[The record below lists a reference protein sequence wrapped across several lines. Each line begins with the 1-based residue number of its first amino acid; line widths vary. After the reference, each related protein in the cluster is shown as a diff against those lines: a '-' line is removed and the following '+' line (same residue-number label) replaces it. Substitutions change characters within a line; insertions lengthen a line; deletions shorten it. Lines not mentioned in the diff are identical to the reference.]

1 MCEFC
6 NLFNA
11 PGFQPG
17 NQHTN
22 HMKILPLMT
31 TSAIALS
38 GLLFLS
44 ASAFA
49 EESAK
54 PDKPPGKG
62 PSPEQRLEKMKT
74 NLSLTPEQAE
84 SVKGILEET
93 KSSMDKVRQD
103 SSLSID
109 EKKAKGRELQE
120 SSRSK
125 IGAILTPEQKEKMA
139 SMPKGP
145 KGDKPTKDK
154 SNNNK
159 TKNDPSAQ

>member
-1 MCEFC
+1 
-6 NLFNA
+6 
-11 PGFQPG
+11 
-17 NQHTN
+17 
-22 HMKILPLMT
+22 MKILPLMT

-38 GLLFLS
+38 GILFLS

-49 EESAK
+49 EEGGK

-74 NLSLTPEQAE
+74 NLNLTPEQTE

-103 SSLSID
+103 SSLSME

-120 SSRSK
+120 SSKSK
-125 IGAILTPEQKEKMA
+125 IDAILTPEQKEKMA
-139 SMPKGP
+139 SMPKGQ
-145 KGDKPTKDK
+145 KGDKPPKDK
-154 SNNNK
+154 SNNDK
-159 TKNDPSAQ
+159 PKNDPSAQ